1 MRTQRQFLDQYRL
14 THSNPTNALVHT
26 ICVPLIVLASF
37 GMLWT
42 LPIWRWLG
50 LTGPYAVLVN
60 GATVVA
66 LLALAF
72 YASLSLR
79 AALFMAVF
87 FAVCAVIFITF
98 LGFGVPVLV
107 PCIVLW
113 IAAWLGQ
120 FYGHHVEGAKPAFL
134 DDVVFLLIGP
144 LFILD
149 KYDLLSP
156 AGPTRTSG
164 QV

>member
-1 MRTQRQFLDQYRL
+1 MRGQQQFLDEYRK

-26 ICVPLIVLASF
+26 ICVPVILFASI

-42 LPIWRWLG
+42 MPLGLWLG
-50 LTGPYAVLVN
+50 LSAPLAPWVN

-66 LLALAF
+66 LLTLVF
-72 YASLSLR
+72 YATLSTR
-79 AALFMAVF
+79 AALYMTAA
-87 FAVCAVIFITF
+87 FAVCVAVVIAMQNAG
-98 LGFGVPVLV
+98 LPVLWI
-107 PCIVLW
+107 CAGLW

-144 LFILD
+144 LFILE
-149 KYDLLSP
+149 KFGLLPSRKI
-156 AGPTRTSG
+156 AGAANA
-164 QV
+164 